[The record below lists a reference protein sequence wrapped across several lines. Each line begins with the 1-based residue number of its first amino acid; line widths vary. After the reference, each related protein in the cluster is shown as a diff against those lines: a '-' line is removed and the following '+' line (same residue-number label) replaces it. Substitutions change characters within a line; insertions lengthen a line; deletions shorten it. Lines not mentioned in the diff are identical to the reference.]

1 MKFMNFVQQT
11 VVLVKPDG
19 MKKRIVGDVISR
31 FERVGFKM
39 VAMKL
44 VWVTRDHVGKHYKD
58 EREYLTTVGQRTL
71 DDYQKYGLDPKE
83 SLGMSDPYDVGKYVR
98 NANMDALSSG
108 PLIAMLWEGVDA
120 IQIGRKMVGATNTST
135 AIPGT
140 IRGDYSADLPI
151 YASLNKRPI
160 RTLVHASGNMEEAE
174 FEKKLWF
181 KNEEIFEY
189 RMPDED

>member
-1 MKFMNFVQQT
+1 MNFVQQT

-58 EREYLTTVGQRTL
+58 EKEYLIGVGNNTL
-71 DDYQKYGLDPKE
+71 GDYKKYGLDPNE
-83 SLGMSDPYDVGKYVR
+83 NLGTDDPYEVGKMIR

-108 PLIAMLWEGVDA
+108 PLVAILWEGLDA
-120 IQIGRKMVGATNTST
+120 IQVARKMVGATNTSI

-140 IRGDYSADLPI
+140 IRGDYSADLFI
-151 YASLNKRPI
+151 QATMKKRPI
-160 RTLVHASGNMEEAE
+160 RTLVHASGNVEEAE